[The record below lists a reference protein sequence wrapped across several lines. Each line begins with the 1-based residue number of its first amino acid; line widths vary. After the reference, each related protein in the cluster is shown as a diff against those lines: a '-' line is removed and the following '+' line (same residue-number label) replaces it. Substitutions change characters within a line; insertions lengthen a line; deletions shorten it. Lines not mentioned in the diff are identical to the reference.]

1 MTKSKIDLSGFAD
14 VEELHG
20 LLQPRLRDVGRLASA
35 WERHLL
41 SECLRM
47 GVWRIWFVQWCE
59 YRDNA
64 TFMKTKVFP
73 AREIKKA
80 LALAKK
86 VGEHVVGLSLKKWLL
101 YTESAFNYHSGTS
114 PNKDLMT
121 EMRRVMRARCIAK
134 CMPNL
139 LRYKTQAVENATFKV
154 ENPEIF
160 RGMEVEK
167 AYWDAF
173 NKIPH
178 NEVAGE

>member
-1 MTKSKIDLSGFAD
+1 MTKSKIDLSGFSD

-41 SECLRM
+41 NECLRL
-47 GVWRIWFVQWCE
+47 GCWRIWFVQWCE
-59 YRDNA
+59 YGDNGA
-64 TFMKTKVFP
+64 FLKTKVFP

-114 PNKDLMT
+114 PNKDLMA

-134 CMPNL
+134 CMKPL
-139 LRYKTQAVENATFKV
+139 LPYRIHAKENAKFKV
-154 ENPEIF
+154 EEHVRKHYPKKGGAAE
-160 RGMEVEK
+160 
-167 AYWDAF
+167 
-173 NKIPH
+173 
-178 NEVAGE
+178 